1 MPRST
6 GRKKAQDK
14 KIAEP
19 RISEAMAAYAV
30 APPEPSLTKV
40 TRHGQITLPTEIRR
54 AMDVA
59 EGDLIEVAIDGG
71 RMVLTPKQLVDKS
84 QAWFWTREWQT
95 GEREAE
101 EDTKAGRVKT
111 FRSAKDLLED
121 LDA

>member
-14 KIAEP
+14 KAEGP
-19 RISEAMAAYAV
+19 RISEATAAYAV
-30 APPEPSLTKV
+30 AAPEPALTKV

-59 EGDLIEVAIDGG
+59 EGDLIEVAIEGG

-84 QAWFWTREWQT
+84 QAWFWSREWQA
-95 GEREAE
+95 GEREAG
-101 EDTKAGRVKT
+101 EDIKAGRVQR
-111 FRSAKDLLED
+111 FRSAKDLVEE
-121 LDA
+121 LDG

>member
-6 GRKKAQDK
+6 GRKKAQYK
-14 KIAEP
+14 KAEGP

-30 APPEPSLTKV
+30 APPEPALTKV
-40 TRHGQITLPTEIRR
+40 TRHGQITLPTGIRR

-59 EGDLIEVAIDGG
+59 EGDLIEVAIEGG

-84 QAWFWTREWQT
+84 QAWFWSREWQA

-101 EDTKAGRVKT
+101 EDIKAGRVQR